1 MIPPGIHDFI
11 NDTVVQRSLLS
22 YGMVCNTDI
31 CNLIAQV
38 LNRECCV
45 GLVPLN
51 KERLGAF
58 SINTAVTKLIQRS
71 QRLCNIFRSTYN

>member
-45 GLVPLN
+45 
-51 KERLGAF
+51 
-58 SINTAVTKLIQRS
+58 
-71 QRLCNIFRSTYN
+71 